1 MAEYKGSQGIAALK
15 KKLELQ
21 ANMLGQLAAMSV
33 ARHIVDES
41 PVGVDIY
48 PSAVGGVE
56 NDPGDFKNSWKV
68 GVGAVDY
75 DIREADASGLGAYAE
90 APTDAARFDHRRQ
103 DEIYVTNSVDHAGQV
118 ENGWY
123 ASDDPDR
130 IALGWEDR
138 DGYHVVQNN
147 KDKMVGILKD
157 VANFI
162 ASGGT
167 TAR

>member
-21 ANMLGQLAAMSV
+21 ANLLGQLAAVSV
-33 ARHIVDES
+33 ARHIIDES
-41 PVGVDIY
+41 PTGIPY
-48 PSAVGGVE
+48 YQSALGNIE
-56 NDPGDFKNSWKV
+56 NEPGDFKNSWKV
-68 GVGAVDY
+68 GVGAIDY
-75 DIREADASGLGAYAE
+75 DIREADKNGLGAYAE
-90 APTDAARFDHRRQ
+90 APTDAARFDFKRQ
-103 DEIYVTNSVDHAGQV
+103 NEIYVTNSVDHAGQV
-118 ENGWY
+118 ENGWD

-130 IALGWEDR
+130 IALGWKDK
-138 DGYHVVQNN
+138 DGYHIVENN
-147 KDKMVGILKD
+147 AETMEGILKD